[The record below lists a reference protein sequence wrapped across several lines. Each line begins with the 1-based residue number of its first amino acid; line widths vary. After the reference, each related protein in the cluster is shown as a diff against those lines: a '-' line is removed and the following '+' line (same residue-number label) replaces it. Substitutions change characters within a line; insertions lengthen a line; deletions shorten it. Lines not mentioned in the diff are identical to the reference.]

1 MSVVVWMAFYDGVPS
16 PRWRHTS
23 RPGSHAPAFYGAQN
37 AGGVDMYKFLVVLF
51 VSLMLPI
58 AMVSQDE
65 APKAAVFGGYSY
77 FRNGGNSSNG
87 WDGQAT
93 FNLNRYLGITADI
106 GGNYR
111 TLASASLL
119 PGVSA
124 SANQTLYT
132 FLFGPTVTAN
142 FGKSAVFG
150 HALFGAARANSGAGI
165 SIPII
170 GGISTGLT
178 NATAFAMAFGGGV
191 DIGVSRHFAI
201 RAAQVDYIHTRF
213 NSLDALSTGL
223 SSSTGGGQ
231 NTFRYSG
238 GVVFRF

>member
-1 MSVVVWMAFYDGVPS
+1 
-16 PRWRHTS
+16 
-23 RPGSHAPAFYGAQN
+23 
-37 AGGVDMYKFLVVLF
+37 MYKLFIVLF
-51 VSLMLPI
+51 VFLLLPVV
-58 AMVSQDE
+58 MVSQDQ
-65 APKAAVFGGYSY
+65 APKAMVFGGYSY
-77 FRNGGNSSNG
+77 LRNGGNSSNG

-93 FNLNRYLGITADI
+93 FNLNRYLGITGDI
-106 GGNYR
+106 GGNYH
-111 TLASASLL
+111 TLASISLL

-150 HALFGAARANSGAGI
+150 HALFGAARASSGAGV
-165 SIPII
+165 SIPVI
-170 GGISTGLT
+170 GGFSTGLT

-223 SSSTGGGQ
+223 SSSAGGGQ

-238 GVVFRF
+238 GIVLRF

>member
-1 MSVVVWMAFYDGVPS
+1 
-16 PRWRHTS
+16 
-23 RPGSHAPAFYGAQN
+23 
-37 AGGVDMYKFLVVLF
+37 MYKFFVLLF
-51 VSLMLPI
+51 VFLLLPI

-65 APKAAVFGGYSY
+65 VPKATVFGGYSY
-77 FRNGGNSSNG
+77 LRNGGNSSNG

-93 FNLNRYLGITADI
+93 FNFNRYLGVTADI
-106 GGNYR
+106 GGNYHTR
-111 TLASASLL
+111 TSVSLL

-124 SANQTLYT
+124 STNQTLYT

-150 HALFGAARANSGAGI
+150 HALFGAARASSGAGI
-165 SIPII
+165 SIPIV
-170 GGISTGLT
+170 GGVSTGLT

-191 DIGVSRHFAI
+191 DISVSRHVAI
-201 RAAQVDYIHTRF
+201 RAVQVDYIHTRF

-231 NTFRYSG
+231 NTLRYSG
-238 GVVFRF
+238 GIVFRF

>member
-1 MSVVVWMAFYDGVPS
+1 
-16 PRWRHTS
+16 
-23 RPGSHAPAFYGAQN
+23 
-37 AGGVDMYKFLVVLF
+37 MYKFFILLF
-51 VSLMLPI
+51 VFLLPI

-65 APKAAVFGGYSY
+65 ASKATVFGGYSY
-77 FRNGGNSSNG
+77 LRNGGNSSNG

-93 FNLNRYLGITADI
+93 FNFNRYLGITADI

-111 TLASASLL
+111 TPASVSLL

-124 SANQTLYT
+124 STNQTLYT

-142 FGKSAVFG
+142 FGKSSVFG
-150 HALFGAARANSGAGI
+150 HALFGAARASSGAGI

-170 GGISTGLT
+170 GGVSTSLT
-178 NATAFAMAFGGGV
+178 NATAFAMGFGGGV
-191 DIGVSRHFAI
+191 DIGVTRHLSI
-201 RAAQVDYIHTRF
+201 RALQVDYIHTRF

-238 GVVFRF
+238 GIVFRF